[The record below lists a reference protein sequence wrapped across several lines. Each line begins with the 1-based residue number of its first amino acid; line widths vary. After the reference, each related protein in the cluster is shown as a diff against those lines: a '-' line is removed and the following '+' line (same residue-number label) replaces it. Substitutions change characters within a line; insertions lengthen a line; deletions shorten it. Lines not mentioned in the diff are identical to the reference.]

1 MTSYDYN
8 FWILYFIIPNH
19 NKNKLHLFFFFW
31 RKNDQ
36 LKLKSSFGLFSFNQC
51 FFLVSFKLGFQ
62 WIGFDNFLL
71 VNWSKNRLSW
81 ARGTCVLGLFFVHA
95 AFHNNRNKKMIN
107 GNYQWTYNSKNNLIN
122 LPLRLE
128 VNLQRQL
135 DQGQ

>member
-1 MTSYDYN
+1 MTATFEYC
-8 FWILYFIIPNH
+8 ILLYQITIKTSFIY
-19 NKNKLHLFFFFW
+19 FFFW

-62 WIGFDNFLL
+62 WIGFDSFLL

-95 AFHNNRNKKMIN
+95 AFHNNGNKNWLTEIIN
-107 GNYQWTYNSKNNLIN
+107 EHITVKTTSLIF
-122 LPLRLE
+122 P
-128 VNLQRQL
+128 
-135 DQGQ
+135 